1 MNFAERKEWKNL
13 WDLKNRGIELTL
25 EQRKRYNELL
35 EAKIQADEG
44 EKDLELTEG
53 EKQIRRLTEREEAIT
68 EKIEDLRGKIEEEQ
82 TKDSP
87 GKQKAEEM
95 FGERMRKKI
104 HVETERSRQWGR
116 ALVLLSE
123 EKQVI
128 EKEKGKIREDEAGY
142 KKFIEKKYRGV
153 KRSDS
158 GYKTVNL
165 SASEHTREERREE
178 LKEILGKEEVEKL
191 Y

>member
-35 EAKIQADEG
+35 EIKIQADEG
-44 EKDLELTEG
+44 EKDLTSG
-53 EKQIRRLTEREEAIT
+53 EKQIRRLTEREETIT
-68 EKIEDLRGKIEEEQ
+68 EKVENLREKIEEEQ

-95 FGERMRKKI
+95 FGERKRKKI

-142 KKFIEKKYRGV
+142 KKFIEKKYGGV
-153 KRSDS
+153 KRPDS
-158 GYKTVNL
+158 GYKTVDL
-165 SASEHTREERREE
+165 PASEHTREERREE
-178 LKEILGKEEVEKL
+178 LKEILGEEEIEKL